1 MRMFKLFLFYLILI
15 AYSVEILLFIFTTD
29 QQKSMVDIKNTRI
42 EIAKKRNI
50 KYDTR
55 SAEEFFFDSK
65 KIHKDLE
72 PKFYYSSLFSTLNSF
87 IEAKKNKTLI
97 PFRGPINSKSISC
110 AEDLKY
116 RLIENDKYGFK
127 NPNSIYEKPINS
139 MLLGDSYAEG
149 FCVTRREDIAGN
161 LDAKGFSTVN
171 FGVAATGPLISL
183 AIMREFGNFIKPKNF
198 IYLYFE
204 GNDLDGLNWEKNDSN
219 LIQYLNSEYNV
230 DYINNYDS
238 IKYFLSLSS
247 KESMLIGKSKL
258 ELKEFKKSKLEII
271 KEHASD
277 IIELQSLKNIF
288 RYKIFNKER
297 DEYDLDLFFSV
308 IEKMNIESKKLN
320 SNYIFVYVPTWS
332 RYFTKNTRK
341 EASIK
346 LKDKIL
352 SNLKSKKIK
361 AIDLSEFFKDTNNV
375 EQYFPLGYL
384 GHYNA
389 AGYRKI
395 SEIIANEL
403 KP

>member
-1 MRMFKLFLFYLILI
+1 MPDNFYGGLDFGTSGARISIIDLHKELV
-15 AYSVEILLFIFTTD
+15 YS
-29 QQKSMVDIKNTRI
+29 
-42 EIAKKRNI
+42 
-50 KYDTR
+50 
-55 SAEEFFFDSK
+55 
-65 KIHKDLE
+65 
-72 PKFYYSSLFSTLNSF
+72 NSV
-87 IEAKKNKTLI
+87 TYL
-97 PFRGPINSKSISC
+97 
-110 AEDLKY
+110 
-116 RLIENDKYGFK
+116 YGFK

-308 IEKMNIESKKLN
+308 IEKMNVESKKLN